1 MSKKLEQVL
10 EYLIAGKQAQAKE
23 LLHQVFIEKARM
35 IHEDIMSHDDVEED
49 DCIPGDEGEDW
60 MKDITGKHDKHLKN
74 MSDDIDA
81 EETMSEDDGDDIDDN
96 TEMPGGDEMGGD
108 TDIEDDGMIDPD
120 GSDLDIS
127 DEAGDDEMG
136 GMGDDM
142 GGDAPGG
149 MGKIEDTIGDLEDI
163 LDELKAEFER
173 LESGDGDVSDELGGD
188 DMGGDETSD
197 DELGG
202 DDMSGDDMSGDE
214 TSHEDMG
221 SDDMSGDET
230 NDEDMDESWLDED
243 WDELSEAIELEKVKV
258 EMGGEV
264 GAGKFNP
271 GDANSKSKSPVP
283 TSQTSR
289 MGAAPVK
296 INSKD
301 HSNYNKETP
310 PTSKDMGL
318 SNRRKTA
325 ETGMSKVSKEGD
337 KSAALNKTESEF
349 SIGSTGK
356 NSPLSKAPRK

>member
-188 DMGGDETSD
+188 DM
-197 DELGG
+197 
-202 DDMSGDDMSGDE
+202 
-214 TSHEDMG
+214 
-221 SDDMSGDET
+221 SGDET